1 VNNSLDT
8 EEIDIPVLLPHEILD
23 ALARAGPD
31 QFAKSMLG
39 NRTAEG
45 VGEFWEH
52 CLTLPE
58 WRNHPTF
65 ADPSVSKKSW
75 ILSYQYR
82 MLR

>member
-45 VGEFWEH
+45 VG
-52 CLTLPE
+52 
-58 WRNHPTF
+58 
-65 ADPSVSKKSW
+65 
-75 ILSYQYR
+75 
-82 MLR
+82 